1 MGEENVPGRGKVMCS
16 VCYCGGST
24 VMLRGER
31 KEASVAA
38 APGVS
43 GRENWKV
50 RLKFRQ
56 GSARHRL

>member
-1 MGEENVPGRGKVMCS
+1 
-16 VCYCGGST
+16 
-24 VMLRGER
+24 MLRGER
-31 KEASVAA
+31 KETSVAA

-56 GSARHRL
+56 GSARHRLEAVLDIWISILCKSLERD

>member
-1 MGEENVPGRGKVMCS
+1 
-16 VCYCGGST
+16 
-24 VMLRGER
+24 MLRGER
-31 KEASVAA
+31 KETSVAA

-43 GRENWKV
+43 GRESWKM